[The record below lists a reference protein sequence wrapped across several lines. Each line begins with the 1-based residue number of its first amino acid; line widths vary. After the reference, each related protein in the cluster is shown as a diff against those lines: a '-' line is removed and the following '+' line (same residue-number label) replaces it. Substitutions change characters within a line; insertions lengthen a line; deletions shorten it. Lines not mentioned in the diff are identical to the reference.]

1 MVEVWWKYSGVLRN
15 VRECGGIL
23 RSVEEW
29 WNVVE
34 VAECWEVVVIW
45 LKWIKKEC
53 AFVLHTLIYNF
64 LASYGSLKDDDP
76 NRYLIDL
83 ST

>member
-1 MVEVWWKYSGVLRN
+1 MVECCGGGGVLGS
-15 VRECGGIL
+15 GGNMAEMDKKK
-23 RSVEEW
+23 SVLLF
-29 WNVVE
+29 
-34 VAECWEVVVIW
+34 C
-45 LKWIKKEC
+45 
-53 AFVLHTLIYNF
+53 TLLYNF

>member
-1 MVEVWWKYSGVLRN
+1 MLRN

-34 VAECWEVVVIW
+34 VAKCWEVVVIW
-45 LKWIKKEC
+45 LKWIKKRVC
-53 AFVLHTLIYNF
+53 FCFAHSYTYKF
-64 LASYGSLKDDDP
+64 LASYGSLEDDDP
-76 NRYLIDL
+76 NRYLIDV

>member
-1 MVEVWWKYSGVLRN
+1 MV
-15 VRECGGIL
+15 ECGGGGRVL
-23 RSVEEW
+23 GSGG
-29 WNVVE
+29 NM
-34 VAECWEVVVIW
+34 AEMD
-45 LKWIKKEC
+45 KKRVCFCC
-53 AFVLHTLIYNF
+53 AHSYIYNF